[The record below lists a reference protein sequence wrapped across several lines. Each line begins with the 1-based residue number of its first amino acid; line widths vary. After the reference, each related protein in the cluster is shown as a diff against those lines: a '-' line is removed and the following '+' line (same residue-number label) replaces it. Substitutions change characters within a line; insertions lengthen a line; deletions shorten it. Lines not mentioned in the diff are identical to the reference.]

1 MPGDRVGAIILGRLD
16 SRRLPRKLLTEIG
29 GKTLLAQVAS
39 RIPAELLDG
48 PVVLATSDRAVDD
61 DLADEARRL
70 GLTVYRGS
78 ADDVAG
84 RFSEAARSGGYDL
97 AFRING
103 DSPFLDPGLMRE
115 ACAAIAP
122 DTALVTN
129 IAPRSYPY
137 GVAVELVRL
146 SAFDAILGATTDSED
161 REHVTRAL
169 YRDLPPA
176 RIRNLTRSDVP
187 DVTGVRLTVDTP
199 EDLDRLL
206 AYVASAGKPLSDLT
220 WRDALESDFY
230 RATG

>member
-16 SRRLPRKLLTEIG
+16 SRRLPRKLLADVG
-29 GKTLLAQVAS
+29 GKTLFEQVAS
-39 RIPAELLDG
+39 RIPGDLLEG
-48 PVVLATSDRAVDD
+48 PAILATSDRAVDD

-70 GLTVYRGS
+70 GFTVYRGS

-103 DSPFLDPGLMRE
+103 DSPFLDAGLMRE
-115 ACAAIAP
+115 ACAAIAS

-137 GVAVELVRL
+137 GVAAELVRL
-146 SAFDAILGATTDSED
+146 SAFDAILGGTSDPED

-176 RIRNLTRSDVP
+176 QIRNLTQSDVP

-199 EDLDRLL
+199 EDLDRLRG
-206 AYVASAGKPLSDLT
+206 YVASAGRSLPELT